1 MPYIQGPGHPRGN
14 RIPAPARRR
23 RKILPRGS
31 TEISS
36 AVSTVA
42 TSGAH
47 HETECVMRN
56 TEHHRIAPRLRRTRR
71 PAPTRQSA
79 ASALADLLEQ
89 PRFEVLPTPGA
100 VDLFASHLPPGR
112 LLTVTASPNRGL
124 GATLDVAVELA
135 RLGFEVVPHLAARMV
150 QDGAH
155 LAEIVARLQQ
165 DGITRVFVPSGDATE
180 PGAYPDAVALLEALD
195 AMGSPFA
202 SVGITGYPESHPTIP
217 DDLTVQAMWD
227 KRRYATEMV
236 SNLTFDPQVVET
248 WLTRVRTRGVT
259 LPLWLGIA
267 GPGRHRPAADR
278 RDPDRRRRLRAVPAQ
293 AAADR
298 RPAGVPEGLRP
309 RAVPAAARPHAGPRR
324 VGRRRAPRLHLQP
337 GRRDRGLARRPARA
351 APGRRCRPTLVPHGT
366 GDRPARPG
374 PRAGP
379 VPPRRATHEQQPSR
393 RSTSRTDS
401 SRSTCASP
409 ARRRSRC

>member
-1 MPYIQGPGHPRGN
+1 
-14 RIPAPARRR
+14 
-23 RKILPRGS
+23 
-31 TEISS
+31 
-36 AVSTVA
+36 
-42 TSGAH
+42 
-47 HETECVMRN
+47 MRN
-56 TEHHRIAPRLRRTRR
+56 TEHHRIAPRLRRPRR
-71 PAPTRQSA
+71 LAPSRQSA

-100 VDLFASHLPPGR
+100 ADLFATHLPPGR

-124 GATLDVAVELA
+124 GATLDVSVELA

-165 DGITRVFVPSGDATE
+165 EGITRVFVPSGDATE

-259 LPLWLGIA
+259 LPLWLGI
-267 GPGRHRPAADR
+267 PGHVDTARLLTVATRIGVGDSARFLLKQPRTVARLVSPRGFDTER
-278 RDPDRRRRLRAVPAQ
+278 FLRRL
-293 AAADR
+293 
-298 RPAGVPEGLRP
+298 
-309 RAVPAAARPHAGPRR
+309 
-324 VGRRRAPRLHLQP
+324 APT
-337 GRRDRGLARRPARA
+337 LARDESVVAGLHVFTFNQVA
-351 APGRRCRPTLVPHGT
+351 ATE
-366 GDRPARPG
+366 AW
-374 PRAGP
+374 RAGLLAQLREGGAD
-379 VPPRRATHEQQPSR
+379 PRSSPTGPATES
-393 RSTSRTDS
+393 
-401 SRSTCASP
+401 
-409 ARRRSRC
+409 